1 MRVQF
6 KSSKQREVILNF
18 KQNTDLTWQELAD
31 YLHVRKSAL
40 LTWYHEK
47 TLLPY
52 AIYIILDKKGLFKE
66 HILELKNDCWGQ
78 SKGGIASTGTTK
90 EISLPRPCTDLAE
103 LIGIVLG
110 DGNIHEYI
118 QTKKIRTYMLR
129 IAGDSRKDRNYLVT
143 YVAPLCECL
152 FSIQP
157 KFLYQK
163 QSNEL
168 FVILHSKKIIEF
180 FKKMGLTPGNKI
192 KNRLNIPGW
201 VLEDET
207 YLRACL
213 RGLIDTDG
221 SIFRMSN
228 RDPQLLRINFRN
240 VNSSLLETV
249 YKSFITLGFKPALAN
264 NVVYLSRKQ
273 DIVNF
278 LKGIGFSNSKHRLR
292 LKKFKGSPV
301 V

>member
-6 KSSKQREVILNF
+6 KQSKQRELIL
-18 KQNTDLTWQELAD
+18 KYKRDHLLTWQEFAD
-31 YLHVRKSAL
+31 FLHVKKSTV
-40 LTWYHEK
+40 LTWCHEK
-47 TLLPY
+47 NLLPY
-52 AIYIILDKKGLFKE
+52 GIYLKLDKQRLFNRQILNLKKE
-66 HILELKNDCWGQ
+66 YWGQ

-90 EISLPRPCTDLAE
+90 EISLPRHCADLAE
-103 LIGIVLG
+103 LIGIILG
-110 DGNIHEYI
+110 DGNLHEYI
-118 QTKKIRTYMLR
+118 KTQKIRTYMLR
-129 IAGDSRKDRNYLVT
+129 IAGDSKKDKDYLMT

-168 FVILHSKKIIEF
+168 FVILHSKKVIEF
-180 FKKMGLTPGNKI
+180 FKKMGLTPGDKI

-201 VLEDET
+201 VLKDET

-249 YKSFITLGFKPALAN
+249 YNSFVTLGFKPAFAN

-292 LKKFKGSPV
+292 LKKFKDSPV